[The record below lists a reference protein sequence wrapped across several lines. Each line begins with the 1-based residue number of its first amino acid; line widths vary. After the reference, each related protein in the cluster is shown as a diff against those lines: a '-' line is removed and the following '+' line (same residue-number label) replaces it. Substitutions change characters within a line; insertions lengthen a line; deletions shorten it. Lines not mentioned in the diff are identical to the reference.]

1 MVEDVISVIH
11 ADDAHACEK
20 DALAPTPE
28 RLVYE
33 WQIKLARQ
41 ISPF

>member
-1 MVEDVISVIH
+1 MLEDVLSVIH
-11 ADDAHACEK
+11 VDDASARER
-20 DALAPTPE
+20 DASAPTPE